1 MTNIA
6 TVDVEDWFHLLD
18 HKSTENITSWCSF
31 EKRIEIGLNK
41 ILDLFSKYNTLG
53 TFFVLGW
60 VADKY
65 PDLIKEIH
73 LKGHDIANHSYA
85 HKLVYTMTPDEFKKD
100 LISAENAIF
109 NAIGKKP
116 KYYRAPGFSIRS
128 NSKFALK
135 ILIETGYDVDCSIFP
150 ARRAHGGMKTFPIS
164 EPCRLVNDT
173 GKEIIEMPINTAKTF
188 GIDYVFSGGGYFRLF
203 PKPLLTKLYYKS
215 KYNMT
220 YLHPRD
226 LDPEQP
232 MINDLTTLRKF
243 KSYYNLSSTEEKLD
257 NILRNFHLMPISE
270 YLSKQNHQ
278 NLPIVELDAF

>member
-6 TVDVEDWFHLLD
+6 TIDVEDWFHLLD
-18 HKSTENITSWCSF
+18 HEATQNVATWSSF

-41 ILDLFSKYNTLG
+41 ILDLFTKYNTVG

-65 PDLIKEIH
+65 PDLVREIH
-73 LKGHDIANHSYA
+73 LKGHDVASHSYA
-85 HKLVYTMTPDEFKKD
+85 HQLVYTMTPEDFRKD
-100 LISAENAIF
+100 LLSAENAIV
-109 NAIGKKP
+109 NAIGEKP

-128 NSKFALK
+128 DCKFALK
-135 ILIETGYDVDCSIFP
+135 ILIKEGYEVDCSIFP

-164 EPCRLVNDT
+164 KPCILINDN
-173 GKEIIEMPINTAKTF
+173 GNKIIEMPINTAKTF
-188 GIDYVFSGGGYFRLF
+188 GVDYVFSGGGYFRLF
-203 PKPLLTKLYYKS
+203 PKPLLNKLYYKS

-232 MINDLTTLRKF
+232 VINDLATLRKF

-257 NILRNFHLMPISE
+257 NILKKFHLISISQ
-270 YLSKQNHQ
+270 YLSKQNYQ
-278 NLPIVELDAF
+278 NLPILELDAF